1 MLLGLRGSARS
12 SHLCSLQHQA
22 LWASVVAARDARSF
36 WLSGRVIECG
46 LLSGLIVRHFQKPR
60 AGMVISGLGP
70 NLSGELVARSP
81 KLVFPIQIYSIILP
95 IQVIVFLPP
104 VSDFRLG
111 RLLRLRQPQSS
122 PDLDSLLAS
131 SARPK

>member
-1 MLLGLRGSARS
+1 M
-12 SHLCSLQHQA
+12 
-22 LWASVVAARDARSF
+22 VAARDARSF

-95 IQVIVFLPP
+95 IRGVDFLDYSFFVFNFLVAVRQAVAACA
-104 VSDFRLG
+104 VSR
-111 RLLRLRQPQSS
+111 
-122 PDLDSLLAS
+122 
-131 SARPK
+131 